1 MLRVKE
7 AALSATMLLALAAC
21 GSTDTQRT
29 TTGAAGGAVA
39 GAVVGGPV
47 GAVVGGVG
55 GAAAGHTM
63 DESLGTKTDRWTNEA
78 AESVDRDTN
87 RRTTSGRTSAMSH
100 DNVRSVQQAL
110 NDNGSHLDVDGRWGP
125 ATRAA
130 LEDFQRSHDLKPT
143 GRMDSATRQALNL
156 DQPRTGAGT
165 SGRAR
170 TDQGTG
176 QSGNQ

>member
-1 MLRVKE
+1 MLRLKE

-47 GAVVGGVG
+47 GAVVGGAG
-55 GAAAGHTM
+55 GAVAGHTM

-78 AESVDRDTN
+78 AESVDRDT
-87 RRTTSGRTSAMSH
+87 SGRTASGHTSAMSR
-100 DNVRSVQQAL
+100 DNVRNVQQAL

-130 LEDFQRSHDLKPT
+130 LEDFQRSHDLKPS
-143 GRMDSATRQALNL
+143 GRLDSATRHALNL

-165 SGRAR
+165 SGRTR
-170 TDQGTG
+170 TDPTAG
-176 QSGNQ
+176 QSSGR

>member
-1 MLRVKE
+1 MLRLKE
-7 AALSATMLLALAAC
+7 AALSATLLLALTAC

-29 TTGAAGGAVA
+29 TTGAASGAVA

-63 DESLGTKTDRWTNEA
+63 DEGLGTKADRWTNQA
-78 AESVDRDTN
+78 AQEVDRDTS
-87 RRTTSGRTSAMSH
+87 RRTTSGHTMAMGR
-100 DNVRSVQQAL
+100 DNVRNVQQAL
-110 NDNGSHLDVDGRWGP
+110 NDNGSHVAVDGRWGP
-125 ATRAA
+125 ETRTA

-143 GRMDSATRQALNL
+143 GRLDTSTRQALNL
-156 DQPRTGAGT
+156 DQTRTGAGT
-165 SGRAR
+165 SGRTR